1 MVVAKRAGIS
11 RQFRERPAGYSLRA
25 PHNATS
31 VIGDPAEFRGEG
43 TRIVFGITNKEK
55 RTSAACGLR
64 LWKIIDS
71 Y

>member
-31 VIGDPAEFRGEG
+31 VIGDPAATAVSDFP
-43 TRIVFGITNKEK
+43 TN
-55 RTSAACGLR
+55 
-64 LWKIIDS
+64 
-71 Y
+71 